1 MPSHED
7 IVLLANAYHGRNNN
21 PDQTRIAITAIEL
34 IALLLRKNTDY
45 GRSIFEGSRLLP
57 ESPAKARILLRLEDK
72 IARLEQLSRSDARV
86 PAETL
91 RDTMR
96 DLVGYGILWLTAD
109 AIDTEVAA
117 RRSDND

>member
-1 MPSHED
+1 MTSHED
-7 IVLLANAYHGRNNN
+7 IVLLSDAYHGRGSSAS
-21 PDQTRIAITAIEL
+21 QTRIAVTAIEL

-45 GRSIFEGSRLLP
+45 GCSIFGGSRLLP

-72 IARLEQLSRSDARV
+72 IARLEQLSRSDAMV
-86 PAETL
+86 PAETF

-109 AIDTEVAA
+109 AMDAEVVAKGLE
-117 RRSDND
+117 ND